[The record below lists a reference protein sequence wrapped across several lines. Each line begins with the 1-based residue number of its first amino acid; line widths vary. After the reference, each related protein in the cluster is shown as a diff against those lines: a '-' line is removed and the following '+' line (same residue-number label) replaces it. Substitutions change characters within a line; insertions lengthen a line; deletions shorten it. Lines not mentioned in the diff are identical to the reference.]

1 MRDSLKARDNYYA
14 YSYARDNGHLDFIT
28 KDKQCH
34 AYFRGEQWDPSV
46 KAHLQRLGK
55 PALTINKVLATCA
68 SVFGEQIANRVDVS
82 FRPAHNGHAP
92 TAKVLDKM
100 WLQFVNSQTLDWLE
114 AQMAAHAFIGSRGFF
129 DLRVA
134 FNDQLQGEA
143 RVKLLSPRNVVIDP
157 DADSYD
163 PDDWNEVFV
172 TKWLKLDTVEATYG
186 KGAAREVAA
195 RPDTRFT
202 QNYDMVDWLPNTF
215 GGETRLYGPES
226 DEDLKVRRIYRVV
239 ERQYRERRQV
249 EHFVDVETGDMRPI
263 PEKWSRE
270 RIQRAIDL
278 FGFNTIKR
286 PKEVIHWTTSLDD
299 ILLHDEVSPLNH
311 FTPVPYFPFFAFGTT
326 VGIVENMFGPQDLLN
341 KSLSQELH
349 IVNTTANGG
358 WKLKQ
363 NSLKNMTI
371 DDLEVR
377 GAEDGLV
384 LELADKD
391 DAEKIAPNQVPTGLD
406 RVVFH
411 ADEALKEVSMVSDSM
426 RGFDR
431 ADVAAKAIQAKQMR
445 GTVSLAMPFDNLTH
459 TRRILAR
466 NWLDI
471 VQEFYSEERAI
482 NVTGRNLHDETEQ
495 LTVNQVTPE
504 GQVLN
509 DLTIG
514 EYDIVVSTVPARET
528 FEQSQFDEALR
539 MHEAGIQV
547 PHDVVVEHSHLERKN
562 EIATRMKEMAGGGE
576 PSERDQALAD
586 LELQLKQLEGQ
597 EKQADIQVKQAN
609 AALSEARSQKEIA
622 ELQGGG
628 DSKAAE
634 AAAKL
639 EIERE
644 KLALEKQKVQQQIQ
658 LEREKV
664 QAEIRLKHLELEAE
678 ISLKEERQDSEI
690 ALKKEQTQ
698 QQAELQ
704 KEQAKQKSQEKP
716 SGGNSSK

>member
-1 MRDSLKARDNYYA
+1 MRESLKARDNYYA
-14 YSYARDNGHLDFIT
+14 YAYARDNGHLDFIS
-28 KDKQCH
+28 KDKKCH
-34 AYFRGEQWDPSV
+34 AYFRGDQWDPTI
-46 KAHLQRLGK
+46 KAYLQRLGK
-55 PALTINKVLATCA
+55 PALTINKVLASCA

-82 FRPAHNGHAP
+82 FRPSRGGDAS
-92 TAKVLDKM
+92 TAAVLDKM
-100 WLQFVNSQTLDWLE
+100 WLQFVNSAKLDWLE
-114 AQMAAHAFIGSRGFF
+114 AQVAAHAFIGSRGFF

-172 TKWLKLDTVEATYG
+172 TKWLKLDSVESTYG
-186 KGAAREVAA
+186 KEAAREVAA

-215 GGETRLYGPES
+215 GGEVRLYGPES

-239 ERQYRERRQV
+239 ERQYKELRQV
-249 EHFVDVETGDMRPI
+249 DHFVDVETGDMRPI
-263 PEKWSRE
+263 PEKWSRQ
-270 RIQRAIDL
+270 RISRAMEM
-278 FGFNTIKR
+278 FGLNVIKR
-286 PKEVIHWTTSLDD
+286 PTEVIHWVTSLDD
-299 ILLHDEVSPLNH
+299 ILLHDAISPLNH
-311 FTPVPYFPFFAFGTT
+311 FTPVPYFPFFMFGST

-358 WKLKQ
+358 WKVKH
-363 NSLKNMTI
+363 NSLKNMTVE
-371 DDLEVR
+371 DLEER

-384 LELADKD
+384 LELSDTGDADK
-391 DAEKIAPNQVPTGLD
+391 ITPNQVPTGLD
-406 RVVFH
+406 RVVYH
-411 ADEALKEVSMVSDSM
+411 ADEAIKEVSMVSDSM

-445 GTVSLAMPFDNLTH
+445 GTVSLAMPFDNLTF
-459 TRRILAR
+459 TRYILAR

-471 VQEFYSEERAI
+471 VQEFYTEERVI
-482 NVTGRNLHDETEQ
+482 NVTGRNITDETHAV
-495 LTVNQVTPE
+495 TVNQVTPE
-504 GQVLN
+504 GQILN
-509 DLTIG
+509 DLTAG
-514 EYDIVVSTVPARET
+514 EFDLVVSTVPTRET

-547 PHDVVVEHSHLERKN
+547 PQDVIVEHSHLERKN
-562 EIATRMKEMAGGGE
+562 EIAQRMKELAGGGE
-576 PSERDQALAD
+576 PSERDQALAE
-586 LELQLKQLEGQ
+586 LEVQLKQLEAQ

-609 AALSEARSQKEIA
+609 AALSAARSQKEMV
-622 ELQGGG
+622 EVQGGG
-628 DSKAAE
+628 DDKAAE

-644 KLALEKQKVQQQIQ
+644 KMALEREKVAQQIQ

-664 QAEIRLKHLELEAE
+664 QAEIRLKYLELEHDMT
-678 ISLKEERQDSEI
+678 LKEDRQESEI
-690 ALKKEQTQ
+690 ELRK
-698 QQAELQ
+698 QQAAAQ
-704 KEQAKQKSQEKP
+704 KAQAQPQATKGESN
-716 SGGNSSK
+716 GNR